1 VRPSS
6 LSRRRPPFRLCAAPF
21 VGFLNAATRQCCSC
35 GPPLRAPCVFTSRP
49 SFSHSLL
56 KTLQFPSPPPLAFPS
71 SRKINKNRK
80 KKSKREQLQPQ
91 QPERKEA
98 PPPSASKQ
106 APLRQQMTYV
116 IQQPHPQT
124 ATHHQQLQQL
134 QPLQPKQEKTSSSP
148 SAAATTV
155 GKAGSAVPQR
165 WAGPAFS
172 NSPAPASLP
181 VPSFASLGTAAVAT
195 GTASQPVAV
204 PPRAAVDP
212 GADIMQ
218 MLGQQQSPPGRGTTL
233 QQTAAAS
240 TPPQHQHAAS
250 APNLMAM
257 LNIKA
262 PLSPAFVHRP
272 FSPAPAAPV
281 AGAVAASSLISK
293 TSASSMLLTPDR
305 LAAMVAAKGAAR
317 IFGEAPQTDRSVKL
331 LSMLGVGSSGTLA
344 PPLADASSFVSS
356 PQPLPLQHR
365 LSSPPSSSF
374 ALLMQKLETSA

>member
-1 VRPSS
+1 MVDALVSASQARVNAHGNQMPGFGRS
-6 LSRRRPPFRLCAAPF
+6 LVPYFDPGADSWDENSVNNGGDVQA
-21 VGFLNAATRQCCSC
+21 
-35 GPPLRAPCVFTSRP
+35 
-49 SFSHSLL
+49 
-56 KTLQFPSPPPLAFPS
+56 
-71 SRKINKNRK
+71 NKKGK
-80 KKSKREQLQPQ
+80 KKSKPEQLQPQ
-91 QPERKEA
+91 QPQRCFDLLR
-98 PPPSASKQ
+98 
-106 APLRQQMTYV
+106 PLRQQMTYV

-233 QQTAAAS
+233 QQAAAAS

-262 PLSPAFVHRP
+262 PLSPAFVHGP

-305 LAAMVAAKGAAR
+305 LAAMVAAKGAAG
-317 IFGEAPQTDRSVKL
+317 ILGEAPQTDRSVKL